1 MDTPAGPA
9 VAGESST
16 EDLRER
22 IASALRRRA
31 GPITLDAVTL
41 FPFSGAEPLDAAY
54 CKRVGER
61 IVQLVTSAVRDGRV
75 DPTLGLAADLY
86 RVASERALPVDR
98 LFAFVYLAERSV
110 LDDLAAD
117 AGLGAT
123 SEAWPLV
130 AQLVRRASFD
140 VLAAHVALAQLEPTA
155 AAITDPLTTVHSR
168 AVIETVLAKE
178 AIRAARLGHTLAF
191 ILIDVDHLG
200 AINDQHGHGVGDR
213 LLERLGVL
221 VKGFFRQHDWVGRI
235 GDDAIAVL
243 LLGLDA
249 EHAPELAERLRS
261 TVEERLEF
269 TDHHTDRSVRVTVSV
284 AVVTVAVAAGTVLDP
299 DRLMADALAG
309 VERAKRAG
317 RNRVDYS
324 RSS

>member
-31 GPITLDAVTL
+31 GTITLDAVTL
-41 FPFSGAEPLDAAY
+41 FPFSGAEPLDASY

-86 RVASERALPVDR
+86 RVARERALPVDR
-98 LFAFVYLAERSV
+98 LFAFVYLSERSV
-110 LDDLAAD
+110 LDDLAVD
-117 AGLGAT
+117 PDLGAT
-123 SEAWPLV
+123 SETWPLV

-261 TVEERLEF
+261 TVQERLEF

-317 RNRVDYS
+317 RNRVDCS